1 MRTMTRWTAIA
12 GLLAVVGLAYQARPM
27 RAQDVSVGGS
37 FLPNTNYT
45 LGGTWHFRGA
55 NPISFEGAT
64 NDEFDTTLSIGDPT
78 ADRTFTLPDTT
89 SGAFVLS
96 SLTTNAIDVVNSI
109 WGASNALVFE
119 GATANGVRTSLSP
132 TDVGADVTLTLPGMG
147 DAAGALL
154 GSSLTTNDL
163 GAANSVWGASNGL
176 TFEGATAN
184 AGELFLT
191 VADIATASRT
201 MTLPDMGAASAVIA
215 STLTTNTVNVANS
228 IWGISNALAFGGATG
243 ADGFEIQLTPADVG
257 ADRVVTIPDMAAASA
272 LLATTLTTNAP
283 NVANSI
289 WGISNAIAFGGATGA
304 DGFEIQLTP
313 ADVGADRVVTIPD
326 MGAASALFAST
337 LTTNAVGAANS
348 IWGVS
353 AGFVFEGSDADTEEL
368 TLTTADLTADITIE
382 FRDDLV
388 DTYYPLTM
396 PDADIT
402 GGFWRFPDVGTADAD
417 LTMTDNTLYVYRVYL
432 PHWITIANVY
442 GRTTQGA
449 DVAGSDDILG
459 VAIYEDADAGTQRTE
474 ALSADVTATAD
485 IIFDVTDVTLG
496 PGFYRIG
503 VCSGDGSGAVFT
515 AETLDDEYIDV
526 INAGAVTIGTGANA
540 CVAGDPPTTT
550 GALTTADINHV
561 VLKAGS

>member
-1 MRTMTRWTAIA
+1 MRTIFTRARWITIGLVLGLIGVLYAQEPQILQRGIVIIRGNLDMGGAA
-12 GLLAVVGLAYQARPM
+12 GNRLCY
-27 RAQDVSVGGS
+27 
-37 FLPNTNYT
+37 
-45 LGGTWHFRGA
+45 
-55 NPISFEGAT
+55 
-64 NDEFDTTLSIGDPT
+64 
-78 ADRTFTLPDTT
+78 
-89 SGAFVLS
+89 
-96 SLTTNAIDVVNSI
+96 
-109 WGASNALVFE
+109 E
-119 GATANGVRTSLSP
+119 GATADAFETCLAGS
-132 TDVGADVTLTLPGMG
+132 DVTADVVLTLPLSGAA
-147 DAAGALL
+147 DAAFIL
-154 GSSLTTNDL
+154 STLTTNSV
-163 GAANSVWGASNGL
+163 GIANSVWGVSNGL

-215 STLTTNTVNVANS
+215 
-228 IWGISNALAFGGATG
+228 
-243 ADGFEIQLTPADVG
+243 
-257 ADRVVTIPDMAAASA
+257 
-272 LLATTLTTNAP
+272 TTLTTYAT

-496 PGFYRIG
+496 PGFYRIA